1 MSTVKPVSSLCRAA
15 LFALALLAAGPWTWA
30 GPAQAPATPPGRDDA
45 VLRKLDELQTEVR
58 SLKAEVSGLRR
69 ALAEA
74 SVAAAASGAGLPPP
88 ATRIALDSK
97 DSVLG
102 NPAAQVAVVEFSD
115 FQCPYCGR
123 FQQDTFAQLKKT
135 YVDSGKIQ
143 YVFRDFPL
151 VLHDHA
157 RSAAIAAH
165 CAARQNTYWK
175 MHDALFLQ
183 QARLGADLYKELAA
197 GFQLDS
203 PAFAACLNDPA
214 AAAEV
219 DRDLA
224 YGQSVGVRG
233 TPSFFVG
240 RIEKGQ
246 VVDAKAISGAKPFTV
261 FAQAIDSLLK

>member
-1 MSTVKPVSSLCRAA
+1 MRTNVTDAPSLGRADAPV
-15 LFALALLAAGPWTWA
+15 T
-30 GPAQAPATPPGRDDA
+30 
-45 VLRKLDELQTEVR
+45 
-58 SLKAEVSGLRR
+58 
-69 ALAEA
+69 
-74 SVAAAASGAGLPPP
+74 
-88 ATRIALDSK
+88 I
-97 DSVLG
+97 
-102 NPAAQVAVVEFSD
+102 VEFSD
-115 FQCPYCGR
+115 YQCPFCKR
-123 FQQDTFAQLKKT
+123 FYATTLPALKKE
-135 YVDSGKIQ
+135 YIDAGKVR

-197 GFQLDS
+197 GFRLDA

>member
-1 MSTVKPVSSLCRAA
+1 MSAVKRLNSPHRAA
-15 LFALALLAAGPWTWA
+15 LFALALLATGPGTWA
-30 GPAQAPATPPGRDDA
+30 DPAQAGATPPGRDDA
-45 VLRKLDELQTEVR
+45 VLRKLDELQSEVR

-74 SVAAAASGAGLPPP
+74 SAAAASSGAGLPPP
-88 ATRIALDSK
+88 ATRIALDGK
-97 DSVLG
+97 DPVLG
-102 NPAAQVAVVEFSD
+102 SPSAQVAIVEFSD

-123 FQQDTFAQLKKT
+123 FQQDTFAQLKKS
-135 YVDSGKIQ
+135 YVDTGKVQ

-151 VLHDHA
+151 VLHAQA

-165 CAARQNTYWK
+165 CAARQNTYWE
-175 MHDALFLQ
+175 MHDALFSQ
-183 QARLGADLYKELAA
+183 QQRLGPELYKELAA
-197 GFQLDS
+197 GFHLD
-203 PAFAACLNDPA
+203 PAAFAGCLNDPA
-214 AAAEV
+214 AADAV
-219 DRDLA
+219 DRDQL

-246 VVDAKAISGAKPFTV
+246 VVDAKAISGAKPFMV

>member
-1 MSTVKPVSSLCRAA
+1 VSAVKPLNSLCRAA
-15 LFALALLAAGPWTWA
+15 LFALPLLATGPWAWA
-30 GPAQAPATPPGRDDA
+30 GPVQAAATPSGRDDA
-45 VLRKLDELQTEVR
+45 VLRKLDELQSEVR

-74 SVAAAASGAGLPPP
+74 SAAAAASGAGLPAP
-88 ATRIALDSK
+88 ATRITLDGK
-97 DSVLG
+97 DPVLG

-123 FQQDTFAQLKKT
+123 FQQDTFAQIKKS
-135 YVDSGKIQ
+135 YVDTGKVQ

-151 VLHDHA
+151 VLHEQA

-165 CAARQNTYWK
+165 CAARQNTYWE
-175 MHDALFLQ
+175 MHDALFSQ
-183 QARLGADLYKELAA
+183 QQRLGPELYKELAA
-197 GFQLDS
+197 GFHLDAA
-203 PAFAACLNDPA
+203 AFATCLKDPA

-219 DRDLA
+219 DRDQA

>member
-1 MSTVKPVSSLCRAA
+1 VLCRGAFVALSVLATCSAVSAQPAA
-15 LFALALLAAGPWTWA
+15 A
-30 GPAQAPATPPGRDDA
+30 APAGAGDDA
-45 VLRKLDELQTEVR
+45 VLRKLDELQAELR

-69 ALAEA
+69 ALVEA
-74 SVAAAASGAGLPPP
+74 SAAATAAGVGQPPA
-88 ATRIALDSK
+88 ATRIALDGK
-97 DSVLG
+97 DPVLG
-102 NPAAQVAVVEFSD
+102 SPSAQVAVVEFSD

-123 FQQDTFAQLKKT
+123 FQQDTFAQLKKA
-135 YVDSGKIQ
+135 YVDTGKVQ

-151 VLHDHA
+151 VLHEQA
-157 RSAAIAAH
+157 RNAAIAAH
-165 CAARQNTYWK
+165 CAGRQNAYWK
-175 MHDALFLQ
+175 MHDALFSQ
-183 QARLGADLYKELAA
+183 QQRLGPELYKELAA
-197 GFQLDS
+197 GLRLE
-203 PAFAACLNDPA
+203 PAGFASCLNDQA

-240 RIEKGQ
+240 RIDKGQ